1 MIVTLLVSSY
11 MLLDPAKWLTDVM
24 ELTPMS
30 GSFKTFIIGLA
41 AAGFAVSW
49 LGESFVFPRLAK
61 QIARMG
67 KGVWGLDKKRKE
79 YKLILEGG
87 GS

>member
-41 AAGFAVSW
+41 VAGFAASW
-49 LGESFVFPRLAK
+49 VGERFVFPRLAK
-61 QIARMG
+61 QIARMS

-79 YKLILEGG
+79 YKLILEDG

>member
-1 MIVTLLVSSY
+1 MIIALLVSSY

-30 GSFKTFIIGLA
+30 GSFKTFIICLA
-41 AAGFAVSW
+41 AAGFVASYV
-49 LGESFVFPRLAK
+49 GERIVFPRLAK
-61 QIARMG
+61 QMARFG
-67 KGVWGLDKKRKE
+67 KRVWGLHKKRKE
-79 YKLILEGG
+79 YKVILEDV